1 MSFFY
6 PPKVFLLFIFA
17 EDLSSVVPAF
27 KIIILADIVSA
38 TFILKRQNDAK

>member
-17 EDLSSVVPAF
+17 EDLTSVVPAS
-27 KIIILADIVSA
+27 KISSLADIMSV
-38 TFILKRQNDAK
+38 TFCLRRQNDAK

>member
-27 KIIILADIVSA
+27 KIISLADNMSA
-38 TFILKRQNDAK
+38 TFCLRRQNDAK